1 MEIRLRTPGSTS
13 NLGPGFDALGL
24 ALTVYNRVAVRTV
37 AGSRHR
43 RMRITGEGAGK
54 LPVGASN
61 LFFRSVDA
69 AAQRAGRSLRD
80 LEVEMHNGIPLSR
93 GLGSSSTAIVAGVY
107 AANLLMGEPFSK
119 PALLDLAT
127 ELEGH
132 PDNVAPCLLGG
143 LVVCSREN
151 GRVETIRSLPP
162 TELRAVVA
170 VPRFELETEA
180 ARAALPE
187 RVPHRDAVFNVG
199 RACLVTAALMSG
211 ELRTLKTAMRDRLHQ
226 PYRASL
232 VPGIEEVLQ
241 AAEEAGAMGACLSGA
256 GPTLLAFA
264 TDDAPNIA
272 TAMKN
277 AWARQNMQ
285 VDTAVLR
292 VDKDG
297 TTTE

>member
-1 MEIRLRTPGSTS
+1 MEIRLRAPGSTS

-24 ALTVYNRVAVRTV
+24 ALTIYNRITIRT
-37 AGSRHR
+37 ASGSQR
-43 RMRITGEGAGK
+43 RMGITGEGAGR
-54 LPVGASN
+54 LPVDESN
-61 LFFRSVDA
+61 LFFRSVDM
-69 AAQRAGRSLRD
+69 AAQRAGRSLPG
-80 LEVEMHNGIPLSR
+80 LEVEMRNGIPLSR
-93 GLGSSSTAIVAGVY
+93 GLGSSSTAIVAGICT
-107 AANLLMGEPFSK
+107 ANLLMGEPLSK

-143 LVVCSREN
+143 LVICSHEN

-162 TELRAVVA
+162 RELRAVVA

-187 RVPHRDAVFNVG
+187 QVPHRDAVFNVG

-211 ELRTLKTAMRDRLHQ
+211 ELRALKAAMRDRLHQ

-264 TDDAPNIA
+264 TDDAPEIA

-285 VDTAVLR
+285 ADTAVLC

-297 TTTE
+297 ITTE

>member
-24 ALTVYNRVAVRTV
+24 ALTIYNRVVIRTLTDD
-37 AGSRHR
+37 GRR
-43 RMRITGEGAGK
+43 RMRITGEGAGI
-54 LPVGASN
+54 LPADESN
-61 LFFRSVDA
+61 LFFRSADA
-69 AAQRAGRSLRD
+69 AAQRAGRSLPG

-107 AANLLMGEPFSK
+107 AANLLMDEPFSR
-119 PALLDLAT
+119 PDLVNLAT

-143 LVVCSREN
+143 LAICSCEN
-151 GRVETIRSLPP
+151 GRVETIRALPP
-162 TELRAVVA
+162 RELRAVVA
-170 VPRFELETEA
+170 VPGFELQTEA

-187 RVPHRDAVFNVG
+187 QVPHRDAVFNVG

-211 ELRTLKTAMRDRLHQ
+211 ELCALKSAMRDRLHQ

-232 VPGIEEVLQ
+232 VPGIEVVLE

-264 TDDAPNIA
+264 TDEAKNIA
-272 TAMKN
+272 NAMKN
-277 AWARQNMQ
+277 AWARQNMH

-292 VDKDG
+292 VDQDG
-297 TTTE
+297 VTTV